1 MKKTIFTIAMAIG
14 MSTLMSSQK
23 EFPKMYE
30 LKFPVTVDQWEVND
44 DITTLV
50 AGDMAE
56 VCGIDAESGK
66 VLWTIITKEKFG
78 TKKVES
84 WTYDTDLGVV
94 EFKYKG
100 EKKGDFTYSFVEERT
115 GELIGKETELRKR
128 SEKAPKV
135 KRIKS
140 KRSKSSFAGLGG
152 LEVADPAVTLN
163 LEYERPKMNS
173 SFGRGKTMP
182 ITVSCTGELSWST
195 TIQGAFVRALCDNV
209 IGYGDDFGGDFID
222 IDTYGNYVFIQY
234 EGLTVLDIKSG
245 KVLWSTTFDFSS
257 FDFGVFK
264 SEMIIGRAPMP
275 VCDNNA
281 AYIADLSKDVRAIR
295 KFDLS
300 TGNKLWE
307 SERLDK
313 DGIITQMIVVNGAL
327 IVRNGGEVLVQKL
340 VVNGNDGSQ
349 TCISEMKEEGDF
361 SLNAYDVSTGKSL
374 WVADDLK
381 ALGDKFKGIS
391 NLITDNDIIYVA
403 SEKNLFALEAKTG
416 AAKWKVDVAKMKI
429 GKPGVIYFEGDDIL
443 IGTKEGLARVKKSDG
458 ATIYA
463 TNFDQNFGGF
473 FRGDVYYVWTG
484 KKPDEI
490 NEFIRFNLE
499 TGAVEGGIKD
509 TGYPYFSYD
518 GNEFVKKKDNILY
531 RFKTN

>member
-1 MKKTIFTIAMAIG
+1 MKKTFVTIAIAIG
-14 MSTLMSSQK
+14 MSTMLFGQK
-23 EFPKMYE
+23 EFKKMYE
-30 LKFPVTVDQWEVND
+30 MKFPVSVDQWEVND

-56 VCGIDAESGK
+56 VCGIDAVTGK

-78 TKKVES
+78 VKKVES

-94 EFKYKG
+94 EFQYKG
-100 EKKGDFTYSFVEERT
+100 EKRGDVTYSFVDERT
-115 GELIGKETELRKR
+115 GELLGEEATKRGKKDRGPKPKR
-128 SEKAPKV
+128 T
-135 KRIKS
+135 KS
-140 KRSKSSFAGLGG
+140 KFSKSSFAGLGG
-152 LEVADPAVTLN
+152 LELEDPAVTLN
-163 LEYERPKMNS
+163 LSYERPKMNS

-182 ITVSCTGELSWST
+182 ITVSCEGEYSWST
-195 TIQGAFVRALCDNV
+195 TVQGAFVRALCDNV

-222 IDTYGNYVFIQY
+222 IEAYGDFVFIQY
-234 EGLTVLDIKSG
+234 EGLSVLDIKTG
-245 KVLWSTTFDFSS
+245 NVLWSTTFDFSS

-295 KFDLS
+295 KFDLR

-313 DGIITQMIVVNGAL
+313 DGIITQMIIVNGAL

-340 VVNGNDGSQ
+340 VTNGNDGSQ

-361 SLNAYDVSTGKSL
+361 SLNAYDASTGKPL

-391 NLITDNDIIYVA
+391 NLITDDNLVYVA
-403 SEKNLFALEAKTG
+403 SEKNLFALDPKTG
-416 AAKWKVDVAKMKI
+416 AAKWKVDVTKMKI
-429 GKPGVIYFEGDDIL
+429 GKPMAIYFDGDDIL
-443 IGTKEGLARVKKSDG
+443 IDAKEGLARVTKSDG
-458 ATIYA
+458 KTLYA
-463 TNFDQNFGGF
+463 TNFDQNLGGF

-490 NEFIRFNLE
+490 NEFIRFNLT
-499 TGAVEGGIKD
+499 TGAIEGGIKD
-509 TGYPYFSYD
+509 TGYPYFNYD
-518 GNEFVKKKDNILY
+518 GNEFVKKKDNVLY